1 MTTLRYLCQA
11 IGATLQVRDVEMHAA
26 RLVP

>member
-1 MTTLRYLCQA
+1 MTTTRELCRA
-11 IGATLQVRDVEMHAA
+11 LSATLQVRGVEMHAA